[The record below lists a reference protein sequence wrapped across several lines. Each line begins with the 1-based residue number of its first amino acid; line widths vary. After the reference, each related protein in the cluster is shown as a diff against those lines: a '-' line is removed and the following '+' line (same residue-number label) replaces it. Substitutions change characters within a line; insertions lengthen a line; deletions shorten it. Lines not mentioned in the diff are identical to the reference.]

1 MKRKIIIECQ
11 KDVKDCGPCCL
22 SSIIKFY
29 DVSSDDLDDT
39 DITITMSLNRFEEL
53 IKSIGEIVTKYTNQ
67 TDFDSL
73 SMHIIDE
80 KLI

>member
-29 DVSSDDLDDT
+29 DGYVPL
-39 DITITMSLNRFEEL
+39 E
-53 IKSIGEIVTKYTNQ
+53 KSVWIHLLLMKA
-67 TDFDSL
+67 
-73 SMHIIDE
+73 
-80 KLI
+80 

>member
-1 MKRKIIIECQ
+1 
-11 KDVKDCGPCCL
+11 
-22 SSIIKFY
+22 
-29 DVSSDDLDDT
+29 
-39 DITITMSLNRFEEL
+39 MSLNRFEEL